1 MAKALNIDSN
11 QWQVLKLY
19 KRDFKIAL
27 LSYPTFFEDPYPPL
41 NKSYTVDLS
50 KLSVRAA
57 RYTSSE
63 NPPIVHRRETLI
75 APARPQIAFF
85 STFSRDGEAI
95 GLYGV
100 QHGIQVLFH
109 GSSDHLVRG
118 DPDPALIDLYNLT
131 LCYRLFGWSS
141 LVCNIGLAINVLT
154 NWGHLLQKSV
164 HDLIYVINVRDKS
177 SALCVR
183 ESRLGSVG
191 MSWFDLGSCVRC
203 F

>member
-1 MAKALNIDSN
+1 MKLALVAAGAGIEAIWGMLIALNI
-11 QWQVLKLY
+11 
-19 KRDFKIAL
+19 A
-27 LSYPTFFEDPYPPL
+27 
-41 NKSYTVDLS
+41 
-50 KLSVRAA
+50 
-57 RYTSSE
+57 
-63 NPPIVHRRETLI
+63 HLI
-75 APARPQIAFF
+75 C
-85 STFSRDGEAI
+85 
-95 GLYGV
+95 LGV

-109 GSSDHLVRG
+109 GSPDHLVRG
-118 DPDPALIDLYNLT
+118 DPDLALIDLYNLT